1 MMCTFLSEHILCSSL
16 SPGCVENK
24 ILGTYR
30 YSNEGSNAFIFGVF
44 NATNLKFQDMS
55 KRRNLV

>member
-1 MMCTFLSEHILCSSL
+1 MMCTFLSEHTLCSSL
-16 SPGCVENK
+16 NPDCIENNT
-24 ILGTYR
+24 TYR
-30 YSNEGSNAFIFGVF
+30 YSNESSNAFISGVC

>member
-16 SPGCVENK
+16 SPDCVENK

-30 YSNEGSNAFIFGVF
+30 YSNEGSMRLFLVF
-44 NATNLKFQDMS
+44 LTLQI
-55 KRRNLV
+55 